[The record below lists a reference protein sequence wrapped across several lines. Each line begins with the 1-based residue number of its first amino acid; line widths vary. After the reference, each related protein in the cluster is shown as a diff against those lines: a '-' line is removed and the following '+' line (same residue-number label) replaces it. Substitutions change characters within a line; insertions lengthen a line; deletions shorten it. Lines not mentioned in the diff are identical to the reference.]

1 MARRELECGS
11 VATGELTEGCI
22 HCTKGSKLVL
32 FITGLCD
39 TGCEYCP
46 VSFEKKGVAGTY
58 ANELRISS
66 DEDIISEAVAM
77 DATGTGLTGGDP
89 MQDFDLTL
97 HYLKLLKNRFGSEHH
112 IHLYT
117 STLDFEKV
125 KILKEAGLDEIRFHP
140 LEEKWMDFDTS
151 ELKKI
156 LEIEDLDVGLEI
168 PALPDRKK
176 DLDSLLTKVFE
187 TGISFVNLN
196 ELEFSESNWDM
207 MKRRGYQ
214 LKDEIS
220 SAVKDSEDVALALI
234 EKHSDRRIHYCS
246 SSFKDGIQLR
256 RRLIRR
262 AENTASEYEIVTE
275 DGTILKGLLYADDLH
290 EASERLKNEFDVPDI
305 LMFMNEDS
313 GYIETAPWILR
324 EIHDELPYECYIV
337 EVYPTADGLE
347 VERMPLGRLMN

>member
-1 MARRELECGS
+1 
-11 VATGELTEGCI
+11 
-22 HCTKGSKLVL
+22 
-32 FITGLCD
+32 
-39 TGCEYCP
+39 
-46 VSFEKKGVAGTY
+46 
-58 ANELRISS
+58 
-66 DEDIISEAVAM
+66 M

-117 STLDFEKV
+117 STIDFEKV

-140 LEEKWMDFDTS
+140 LEEEWMDFDTS

-156 LEIEDLDVGLEI
+156 LKIEDLDIGLEI

-187 TGISFVNLN
+187 TGVSFVNLN

-234 EKHSDRRIHYCS
+234 EKHSDKRIHYCS

-275 DGTILKGLLYADDLH
+275 DGTILKGLLYADNLH